1 MRSTFLLPLALL
13 GTIACGTI
21 ASPGGGDHNLPTANV
36 GPFTPLSQAEIAAGD
51 IPPFVFLGQAAQYR
65 EPSAIAASDDTS
77 SPSVILF
84 AVATTSSG
92 VAIVRTRADDGRSFY
107 GDTVDQQNHPGH
119 RPPVVLRASQAWE
132 GSSLSGPS
140 ALRVG
145 SEVRLYYAA
154 AGGIG
159 LAKSTDGGLT
169 FQAEPQPV
177 LAPDHTS
184 GWEFTPPRA
193 PTVAQLPDGSF
204 DMLYASGDAIGEAV
218 SADGETGWQR
228 VDGDPATP
236 ALDPVLVASAYV
248 DPSTLPT
255 GVPPP
260 FDEGA
265 VDDPLLV
272 PSVDVAG
279 KVVVRVLYTGYSAP
293 IGAASRVSAIG
304 VAARYSTSR
313 VFTKQASPV
322 YNVQSG
328 EAAPALLQFGGDQAL
343 LYVQQLN
350 STLDMA
356 HPFLAIGA
364 AYAPAT
370 GMMGAPGAFPTTP

>member
-1 MRSTFLLPLALL
+1 MRRSLFFLPFALL
-13 GTIACGTI
+13 GTIACGTL
-21 ASPGGGDHNLPTANV
+21 ASPGSGDLDLPTADV
-36 GPFTPLSQAEIAAGD
+36 GPFSPLTQAEVAAGD
-51 IPPFVFLGQAAQYR
+51 IPPFVFLGQSAQYR
-65 EPSAIAASDDTS
+65 EPSAIAASADTS
-77 SPSVILF
+77 GPGVILY

-92 VAIVRTRADDGRSFY
+92 NVIVCTRADDGVSFY
-107 GDTVDQQNHPGH
+107 GDTVDQQNHPGD
-119 RPPVVLRASQAWE
+119 RPPVVLRASQPWE
-132 GSSLSGPS
+132 GADLSGPS

-159 LAKSTDGGLT
+159 LARSTDGGLT
-169 FQAEPQPV
+169 FQAQPQPV
-177 LAPDHTS
+177 LAPDHS
-184 GWEFTPPRA
+184 AGWEFTPPRA
-193 PTVAQLPDGSF
+193 PTVAQLPDGTF

-218 SADGETGWQR
+218 SPDGVTGWQR
-228 VDGDPATP
+228 VGP
-236 ALDPVLVASAYV
+236 DPVLFASAYV

-279 KVVVRVLYTGYSAP
+279 KLVVRVLYTGYSAP
-293 IGAASRVSAIG
+293 IGAASRTSAIG
-304 VAARYSTSR
+304 VAARYGTSGA
-313 VFTKQASPV
+313 FTKQSSPV
-322 YNVQSG
+322 YSVQSG

-356 HPFLAIGA
+356 HPFLAIAA
-364 AYAPAT
+364 AYAPPA
-370 GMMGAPGAFPTTP
+370 GMLGAPGAFPTTP

>member
-1 MRSTFLLPLALL
+1 VRSAFFSLPLALL

-21 ASPGGGDHNLPTANV
+21 ASPGSGDLNLPTANV
-36 GPFTPLSQAEIAAGD
+36 GPFTPLSTAEVAAGD
-51 IPPFVFLGQAAQYR
+51 IPPFVFLGESAQYR
-65 EPSAIAASDDTS
+65 EPSTIAASDDTS
-77 SPSVILF
+77 SPSVILY
-84 AVATTSSG
+84 AVASG
-92 VAIVRTRADDGRSFY
+92 AGGSVIVRTRADDGRSFY
-107 GDTVDQQNHPGH
+107 GDTVDQQSHPAD
-119 RPPVVLRASQAWE
+119 RPPVVLKASQPWE
-132 GSSLSGPS
+132 GGNVSGPS

-169 FQAEPQPV
+169 FQAQPQPV
-177 LAPDHTS
+177 LATDHS
-184 GWEFTPPRA
+184 GGWEFTPPRA

-204 DMLYASGDAIGEAV
+204 DMLYASGDAIGEAL
-218 SADGETGWQR
+218 SPDGETGWQR
-228 VDGDPATP
+228 VDGN
-236 ALDPVLVASAYV
+236 PVLVASAYV

-279 KVVVRVLYTGYSAP
+279 KLVVRVLYTGYSAP
-293 IGAASRVSAIG
+293 IGAASRTSAIG
-304 VAARYSTSR
+304 VAARYGTSGA
-313 VFTKQASPV
+313 FTKQSNPV
-322 YNVQSG
+322 YSVQSG

-356 HPFLAIGA
+356 HPFLAIAA
-364 AYAPAT
+364 AYAPAS
-370 GMMGAPGAFPTTP
+370 GMLGAPGAFPTTP

>member
-1 MRSTFLLPLALL
+1 MRSSVFLPLALL
-13 GTIACGTI
+13 GTVACGTL
-21 ASPGGGDHNLPTANV
+21 ASHGGGDLNLPSANV
-36 GPFTPLSQAEIAAGD
+36 GPFTPLSTTEVASGGL
-51 IPPFVFLGQAAQYR
+51 PPFVFLGESAHYR
-65 EPSAIAASDDTS
+65 EPSVIAESDDTS
-77 SPSVILF
+77 SPGVILF
-84 AVATTSSG
+84 AVARGASG
-92 VAIVRTRADDGRSFY
+92 DVIVRTRADDGVSFY
-107 GDTVDQQNHPGH
+107 GDSVDQQNHASH
-119 RPPVVLRASQAWE
+119 RPPVVLQASQPWE
-132 GSSLSGPS
+132 GANLSGPS

-169 FQAEPQPV
+169 FQAQPQPV
-177 LAPDHTS
+177 LAPDHS
-184 GWEFTPPRA
+184 AGWEFTPPRA

-218 SADGETGWQR
+218 SADGETGWKR
-228 VDGDPATP
+228 VDG
-236 ALDPVLVASAYV
+236 PVLVASAYV
-248 DPSTLPT
+248 DPSTLPK

-279 KVVVRVLYTGYSAP
+279 RLVVRVLYTGYSAP

-304 VAARYSTSR
+304 LAARFGTSGP
-313 VFTKQASPV
+313 FTKQSNPV
-322 YNVQSG
+322 YSVQSG
-328 EAAPALLQFGGDQAL
+328 EAAPALLQFGGNQAL
-343 LYVQQLN
+343 LYVQQVN

-356 HPFLAIGA
+356 NPFPAIAA
-364 AYAPAT
+364 AYAPAS
-370 GMMGAPGAFPTTP
+370 GMLGAPGSFPTTP

>member
-1 MRSTFLLPLALL
+1 MRRAFFLPLALL

-21 ASPGGGDHNLPTANV
+21 ASPGSGDLDLPTADV
-36 GPFTPLSQAEIAAGD
+36 GPFTPLSTAEVAAGD
-51 IPPFVFLGQAAQYR
+51 IPPFVFLGESAQYR

-84 AVATTSSG
+84 AVATASSG
-92 VAIVRTRADDGRSFY
+92 SVIVRTRADDGRSFY
-107 GDTVDQQNHPGH
+107 GDTVDQQSHPGD
-119 RPPVVLRASQAWE
+119 RPPVVLHASQSWE
-132 GSSLSGPS
+132 GTDLSGPS

-169 FQAEPQPV
+169 FQAQPEPV
-177 LAPDHTS
+177 LAADHS
-184 GWEFTPPRA
+184 AGWEFTPPRA

-218 SADGETGWQR
+218 SADGVTGWQR
-228 VDGDPATP
+228 VDGDPTTP
-236 ALDPVLVASAYV
+236 ALDAVLVASAYV

-279 KVVVRVLYTGYSAP
+279 RLVVRVLYTGYSAP
-293 IGAASRVSAIG
+293 IGAASRTSAIG
-304 VAARYSTSR
+304 VAARYGTSGR
-313 VFTKQASPV
+313 FTKQPSPV
-322 YNVQSG
+322 YSVQSG

-356 HPFLAIGA
+356 HPFLAIAA
-364 AYAPAT
+364 AYAPASS
-370 GMMGAPGAFPTTP
+370 MLGAPGSFPTSP

>member
-1 MRSTFLLPLALL
+1 
-13 GTIACGTI
+13 
-21 ASPGGGDHNLPTANV
+21 V
-36 GPFTPLSQAEIAAGD
+36 
-51 IPPFVFLGQAAQYR
+51 
-65 EPSAIAASDDTS
+65 
-77 SPSVILF
+77 
-84 AVATTSSG
+84 
-92 VAIVRTRADDGRSFY
+92 IVRTRADDGRSFY
-107 GDTVDQQNHPGH
+107 GDTVDQQNHPAN
-119 RPPVVLRASQAWE
+119 RPPVVLHASQPWE
-132 GSSLSGPS
+132 GANLSGPS
-140 ALRVG
+140 AIRVG

-154 AGGIG
+154 VGGIG

-169 FQAEPQPV
+169 FQAQPQPV
-177 LAPDHTS
+177 LAPDPS
-184 GWEFTPPRA
+184 AGWEFTPPRA

-218 SADGETGWQR
+218 SPDGETGWHR
-228 VDGDPATP
+228 VGG
-236 ALDPVLVASAYV
+236 DPVLIASAHV

-279 KVVVRVLYTGYSAP
+279 KLVVRVLYTGYSAP
-293 IGAASRVSAIG
+293 IGAASRTSAIG
-304 VAARYSTSR
+304 VAARYGTSGA
-313 VFTKQASPV
+313 FTKQSSPV
-322 YNVQSG
+322 YSVQSG

-356 HPFLAIGA
+356 HPFFAIAA
-364 AYAPAT
+364 AYAPASS
-370 GMMGAPGAFPTTP
+370 MLGAPGSFPTSP